1 MLISVA
7 VSLFIQTNV
16 DGVIKKLY
24 TSMSCIF
31 VLNVLVQTFLNFVLK
46 IDYKMMLFVT
56 HILIGLFGILILST
70 MIIFHKKKSI
80 QYMLISIMFPIVGSI
95 IDIVRLYR
103 ISDDKTIYF
112 FSMGL
117 YIFVLM

>member
-1 MLISVA
+1 
-7 VSLFIQTNV
+7 
-16 DGVIKKLY
+16 
-24 TSMSCIF
+24 
-31 VLNVLVQTFLNFVLK
+31 
-46 IDYKMMLFVT
+46 MMLFVT

-70 MIIFHKKKSI
+70 MIIFYKKKSI

-117 YIFVLM
+117 YIFVLMQVIRTIRQYMAKSRSHLKAGGLRTSCIYGRTYRA

>member
-1 MLISVA
+1 
-7 VSLFIQTNV
+7 
-16 DGVIKKLY
+16 
-24 TSMSCIF
+24 
-31 VLNVLVQTFLNFVLK
+31 
-46 IDYKMMLFVT
+46 MMLFVT

-70 MIIFHKKKSI
+70 MIIFYKKKSI

-117 YIFVLM
+117 V